1 MRGLRTLSWPL
12 TSLLSSLPL
21 VAPGVRCAVATGQGL
36 SGRDCPFLQRLPAV
50 CKVERAVTRTP
61 VQKGRYL
68 LKSSRDSPSSGS
80 SVKLGPVRTWGWL
93 LAVVVT
99 VLACAGN
106 AAAITPND
114 PSWARAW
121 GQRTVNMPAAWDI
134 SKGDPSVVIAV
145 VDTGVDPATPDLKN
159 ALVDGWDFIA
169 NGPTRV
175 DPGGH
180 GTLGATIV
188 AGRGNDGQGVAGY
201 CWLCRVMPIRV
212 SADGNAFDP
221 YPAALG
227 IRWAVDH
234 GARIISL
241 AFSDEGASTIA
252 EPAGRRGDCLCVSAG
267 RAGAGVCG
275 EHRRHRASRIRRPIP
290 EPLRWPAPIPTTR
303 CPRGRRVG
311 RGWPS
316 RRLVVRWGSGPGTA

>member
-1 MRGLRTLSWPL
+1 
-12 TSLLSSLPL
+12 
-21 VAPGVRCAVATGQGL
+21 
-36 SGRDCPFLQRLPAV
+36 
-50 CKVERAVTRTP
+50 
-61 VQKGRYL
+61 
-68 LKSSRDSPSSGS
+68 
-80 SVKLGPVRTWGWL
+80 
-93 LAVVVT
+93 
-99 VLACAGN
+99 
-106 AAAITPND
+106 
-114 PSWARAW
+114 
-121 GQRTVNMPAAWDI
+121 MPAAWDI

-221 YPAALG
+221 YPASLG

-252 EPAGRRGDCLCVSAG
+252 NQQVAGAIAYASQRGVLVLASAG
-267 RAGAGVCG
+267 NTGGTGPHASGVRSRSLCG
-275 EHRRHRASRIRRPIP
+275 GRHRSQRRAV
-290 EPLRWPAPIPTTR
+290 LVVDAWA
-303 CPRGRRVG
+303 VG
-311 RGWPS
+311 AAS
-316 RRLVVRWGSGPGTA
+316 RRLAARWGSGPGTA